1 MTNPRPAIPDAHQRL
16 QIAAK
21 ARVTP
26 ETVLRCYKRKPVRST
41 VAARIREACAELELP
56 QPEAV
61 IAP

>member
-1 MTNPRPAIPDAHQRL
+1 MINPRPTIPDAHQRL

-26 ETVLRCYKRKPVRST
+26 ETVLRCYKQKPVRST
-41 VAARIREACAELELP
+41 VAARVREACAELQLP
-56 QPEAV
+56 APQMV